1 MPGLYSRLVEAKK
14 GTSYESTPATET
26 PSSYKSLASF
36 SVRDAT
42 STAESQRR

>member
-14 GTSYESTPATET
+14 GASYESTPAIET
-26 PSSYKSLASF
+26 PSSYKSLSSF
-36 SVRDAT
+36 SVRESS